1 MNTIYNVKY
10 NQKDKEGCDVD
21 KKNMLDQIPLAQL
34 GEGELEK
41 IKELEDKISEKK
53 DSKIYLMALE
63 EDRK

>member
-1 MNTIYNVKY
+1 M
-10 NQKDKEGCDVD
+10 D